1 MTDTAQGS
9 PVQRLLAVVVLLAAG
24 VVTLPLTAYF
34 FDDEGSENWILPAAF
49 GGMALFGALVGAL
62 LPELSGACA
71 SRGRSAVVGAV
82 AGIVLLVI
90 GVLVFF
96 LILNGFDGA

>member
-1 MTDTAQGS
+1 MTDTAEGS
-9 PVQRLLAVVVLLAAG
+9 PVQRLLALVVLLAAG

-34 FDDEGSENWILPAAF
+34 FDDEGSENWILPVAF
-49 GGMALFGALVGAL
+49 LGMALLGAIVGTL
-62 LPELSGACA
+62 LPGLAGGGA
-71 SRGRSAVVGAV
+71 SRGRAAFVGAVVGV
-82 AGIVLLVI
+82 VLLVI